1 MHLGIISFFKSF
13 FLSFNKFYKSIKNIV
28 GFRPS
33 NLRLYRIA
41 LIHKSASIMSKDG
54 YVINNERLEF
64 LGDAILD
71 AVITEHIYK
80 KFPNK
85 DEGFLTKLRSSI
97 VNGEHLSCLSE
108 KIGLNKHVV
117 SNLSNSHFSKHL
129 YEDVFESFI
138 GAIFLDKGYE
148 TTKKF
153 ILKKIIKQHININK
167 LAETDTNY
175 KSKLVE
181 WSQKDKKSVLF
192 DTTLDE
198 SSINSNKALFISHI
212 KIENEVLGE
221 GFGSSKKEAEQ
232 NAAKKT
238 LQNIGV

>member
-1 MHLGIISFFKSF
+1 M
-13 FLSFNKFYKSIKNIV
+13 KNIV

-33 NLRLYRIA
+33 NPNFYRIA
-41 LIHKSASIMSKDG
+41 LIHKSASIISPDG
-54 YVINNERLEF
+54 SIVNNERLEF

-71 AVITEHIYK
+71 AIIAEYLFA

-85 DEGFLTKLRSSI
+85 NEGFLTKLRSNI
-97 VNGEHLSCLSE
+97 VNGENLSILSE
-108 KIGLNKHVV
+108 KINLTKLII
-117 SNLSNSHFSKHL
+117 SNINSSKYSKHL
-129 YEDVFESFI
+129 YEDVFEAFI

-153 ILKKIIKQHININK
+153 IINKIIKQHVDINH
-167 LAETDTNY
+167 LAETDNNF

-181 WSQKDKKSVLF
+181 WSQKDKKSICF
-192 DTTLDE
+192 DTILDG
-198 SSINSNKALFISHI
+198 SSINSNNTLFVSHI
-212 KIENEVLGE
+212 KIEDEILGE